1 MQSTQNDFLV
11 LSIGDDAALLHNRAE
26 IMMRAG
32 YNVLSLPSSVWLDE
46 VLYPGYGTVILC
58 HTVPPARQIL
68 MGSALARAGVP
79 IVCLTD
85 KLSATALGAIYS
97 EDFTSLFN
105 FLEQA
110 AAHYEAKTFS
120 SAAA

>member
-1 MQSTQNDFLV
+1 MQSTHNDFLV
-11 LSIGDDAALLHNRAE
+11 LSIGDDAALLHNRADVL
-26 IMMRAG
+26 MRAG
-32 YNVLSLPSSVWLDE
+32 YNVLSLPSSVWLGE
-46 VLYPGYGTVILC
+46 ALYPGYGTVILC

-85 KLSATALGAIYS
+85 KLSTTALGAMYS

-110 AAHYEAKTFS
+110 SARYEAKTFR

>member
-1 MQSTQNDFLV
+1 MQSTHNDFLI
-11 LSIGDDAALLHNRAE
+11 LSIGDDADLLHNRADVL
-26 IMMRAG
+26 MRAG

-46 VLYPGYGTVILC
+46 ALYPGYGTAILC
-58 HTVPPARQIL
+58 HTVPAARQIL
-68 MGSALARAGVP
+68 MGSVLARAGVP

-85 KLSATALGAIYS
+85 KLSTTALGAIYA

-105 FLEQA
+105 FLKQA
-110 AAHYEAKTFS
+110 SARYEAKTLS

>member
-1 MQSTQNDFLV
+1 MQSTHNEFLV
-11 LSIGDDAALLHNRAE
+11 LSIGDDAGLLYNRAD
-26 IMMRAG
+26 MLRRAG
-32 YNVLSLPSSVWLDE
+32 YHVLSLPSSVWLDE
-46 VLYPGYGTVILC
+46 ALYAGYGTVILC
-58 HTVPPARQIL
+58 HTVPTARQIL

-85 KLSATALGAIYS
+85 KLSTTALGAMYS

-110 AAHYEAKTFS
+110 SARHGAKTFD

>member
-1 MQSTQNDFLV
+1 MQSTHNDFLV
-11 LSIGDDAALLHNRAE
+11 LSIGDDATLLHDRANVL
-26 IMMRAG
+26 MRAG
-32 YNVLSLPSSVWLDE
+32 YNVLSLPSSVWLNE
-46 VLYPGYGTVILC
+46 ALYPGYGTVILC

-68 MGSALARAGVP
+68 LGSALARAGVP

-97 EDFTSLFN
+97 EDFASLFN

-110 AAHYEAKTFS
+110 AARFESKTFG

>member
-1 MQSTQNDFLV
+1 MQSTHNDFLV
-11 LSIGDDAALLHNRAE
+11 LSIGDDAGLLHNRADVL
-26 IMMRAG
+26 MRAG

-46 VLYPGYGTVILC
+46 ALYPGYGTAILC
-58 HTVPPARQIL
+58 HTVPSARQIL

-110 AAHYEAKTFS
+110 SARYEAKTFS